1 MSGMMGLNIGVN
13 ALKAHR
19 RALDVTAHNIANAN
33 TEGYTRQR
41 AVLSTTIPY
50 TLPSM
55 NNRKE
60 AGQVGTGVEVS
71 QILRLRNA
79 FVDKRLHDN
88 TSSKSEWEQRSNA
101 LNEIELI
108 FGEPSDA
115 GLRSS
120 LDNFWSSLQELQNSP
135 ENSAVRAAVR
145 QSAASLTDIFSS
157 LRGQLND
164 FRWSL
169 DGHIKNKVGEIN
181 SISHRIADLN
191 QQISQASSK
200 GDSPNDLLDKR
211 DLLIDELSKIV
222 DIEVYV
228 DSRSKANVM
237 IGGYSLVSGN
247 TYNELEIHS
256 NSNRDGLVDI
266 KWAKSGEYLKV
277 QSGEIAGL
285 LDARDN
291 KVAYYVNELD
301 TMAQV
306 FIAKFNT
313 IHQKGYGLDNSTGIS
328 FFEGTNASN
337 IKVSDAI
344 MDEINGLNKIAAASQ
359 LDSVGD
365 GSNALNL
372 SQVMQNGVLNGN
384 NSTMGDYW
392 GGIISSL
399 GIDTQRSKGMTDNFD
414 SITQQLEQQRASL
427 SGVSLDEEMA
437 NIIVFQQAYN
447 AAAKLIQTQS
457 EMMDVLNGILR

>member
-13 ALKAHR
+13 ALKAQR

-33 TEGYTRQR
+33 SDGYSRQR
-41 AVLSTTIPY
+41 AILSASTPY

-55 NNRKE
+55 NNRRE
-60 AGQVGTGVEVS
+60 AGQIGTGVEVS

-79 FVDKRLHDN
+79 FVDHRLHNN
-88 TSSKSEWEQRSNA
+88 TSNRGAWEQRSNA

-115 GLRSS
+115 GLRNA
-120 LDNFWSSLQELQNSP
+120 LDEFWGSLQELQGNP
-135 ENSAVRAAVR
+135 ESGAVRAAVR
-145 QSAASLTDIFSS
+145 QGAASLTDIFSS

-169 DGHIKNKVGEIN
+169 DGHIKNEVADIN
-181 SISHRIADLN
+181 SISRRIADLN
-191 QQISQASSK
+191 TQISQVANK
-200 GDSPNDLLDKR
+200 GENANDLMDKR

-247 TYNELEIHS
+247 NYNELEVHS
-256 NSNRDGLVDI
+256 NPNRDGLVDI
-266 KWAKSGEYLKV
+266 KWAATGEPLKV
-277 QSGEIAGL
+277 QNGELAGL
-285 LDARDN
+285 LESRDE
-291 KVAYYVNELD
+291 KVAFYVNELD
-301 TMAQV
+301 TMAQS
-306 FIAKFNT
+306 FIKEFNA
-313 IHQKGYGLDNSTGIS
+313 IHKTGYGLDNSTGFA
-328 FFEGTNASN
+328 FFEGTDASN

-344 MDEINGLNKIAAASQ
+344 MDEVDGLNRIATASAI
-359 LDSVGD
+359 DSPGD
-365 GSNALNL
+365 GSNALKL
-372 SQVMQNGVLNGN
+372 SQVMQSGVLNGS

-399 GIDTQRSKGMTDNFD
+399 GVETQRAKEMTDNCG
-414 SITQQLEQQRASL
+414 SILQQLEQQRQSL
-427 SGVSLDEEMA
+427 SGVSLDEEMS
-437 NIIVFQQAYN
+437 NLVMFQHAYN

-457 EMMDVLNGILR
+457 EMMDALNGIIR